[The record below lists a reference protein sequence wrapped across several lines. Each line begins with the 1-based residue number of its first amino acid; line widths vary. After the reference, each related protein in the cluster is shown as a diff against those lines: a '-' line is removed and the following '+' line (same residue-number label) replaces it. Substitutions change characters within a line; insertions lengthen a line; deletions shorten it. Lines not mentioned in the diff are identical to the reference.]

1 MDFIRSRYH
10 FLSAHLGLR
19 IVENVA
25 SRRHLMFSPPSP
37 HVGSPL
43 DTHPA
48 ASAPHLFCLVYCF
61 YITNQISLVSYVF
74 GRVGLKGMITLQR
87 GWVGL
92 DLAFTLLFPVKNI
105 VIQQTSLEAAALLLE
120 SGTKY
125 EQVVAASSMKSP
137 GVSCVH

>member
-1 MDFIRSRYH
+1 
-10 FLSAHLGLR
+10 
-19 IVENVA
+19 
-25 SRRHLMFSPPSP
+25 
-37 HVGSPL
+37 
-43 DTHPA
+43 
-48 ASAPHLFCLVYCF
+48 
-61 YITNQISLVSYVF
+61 
-74 GRVGLKGMITLQR
+74 MITLQR